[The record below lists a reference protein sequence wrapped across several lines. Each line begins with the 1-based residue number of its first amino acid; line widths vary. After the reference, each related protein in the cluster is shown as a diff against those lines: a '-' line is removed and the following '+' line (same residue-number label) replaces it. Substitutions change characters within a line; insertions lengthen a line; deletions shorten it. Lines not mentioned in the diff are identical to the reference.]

1 MRNSKIRRRIAAGK
15 LRLRI
20 RDLRNLG
27 PRSEAQLAS
36 VGITTVQ
43 QLRERGPVDA
53 YLALRRAGVT
63 RSLNA
68 LWAMAGALEPWPEG
82 RAWQDVASSEDRLP
96 LLLEVEGR
104 ERARGEV
111 LEALGVGKAAPRRAS
126 SRVGGRAGSRSRP
139 ALSEEAWA
147 PGLPFEEPRKSK
159 NRH

>member
-36 VGITTVQ
+36 VGIATVQ
-43 QLRERGPVDA
+43 QLRERGAVEA

-82 RAWQDVASSEDRLP
+82 RAWQEVASGEDRLP

-111 LEALGVGKAAPRRAS
+111 LEALGVEAPGRRRQRPRPGNRSTA
-126 SRVGGRAGSRSRP
+126 RVRAPVR
-139 ALSEEAWA
+139 EEAWA
-147 PGLPFEEPRKSK
+147 PGLPFDEPQKRK

>member
-1 MRNSKIRRRIAAGK
+1 VRNSKIRRRIAAGK

-36 VGITTVQ
+36 VGIATVQ
-43 QLRERGPVDA
+43 QLRERGAVDA

-82 RAWQDVASSEDRLP
+82 RAWQEVASSEDRLP
-96 LLLEVEGR
+96 LLLEVESR
-104 ERARGEV
+104 EKARGAV
-111 LEALGVGKAAPRRAS
+111 LEALGVEAPGRRRAQQ
-126 SRVGGRAGSRSRP
+126 RQGARSGARTEEP
-139 ALSEEAWA
+139 PREEAWA
-147 PGLPFEEPRKSK
+147 PGLPFEEPQKRK
-159 NRH
+159 NRR

>member
-27 PRSEAQLAS
+27 PRSESQLAS

-43 QLRERGPVDA
+43 QLRERGAVEA
-53 YLALRRAGVT
+53 YLALRRAGLT

-82 RAWQDVASSEDRLP
+82 RAWQDVASGDDRLP
-96 LLLEVEGR
+96 LLLAVEGR

-111 LEALGVGKAAPRRAS
+111 LEALGVAAQPRRRAP
-126 SRVGGRAGSRSRP
+126 SRIARQPRARDGAARRD
-139 ALSEEAWA
+139 EAWA
-147 PGLPFEEPRKSK
+147 PGLPFEASPKKK
-159 NRH
+159 NRP